1 MTDPGSILTSVP
13 DGRPA
18 TRGLNLSQPRYRL
31 LDYRNYQR
39 SGTDVDRAVLGI
51 KSFEAAPSRA

>member
-39 SGTDVDRAVLGI
+39 SGTDVDRAV
-51 KSFEAAPSRA
+51 